1 MIHWSNT
8 FFSRNLEALQYHK
21 PKCKKVPSSKNPDSD
36 VPKKAKLENTKS
48 EVIKNDPDNSS
59 NNQSAANNTDRVTSS
74 TSSSSAPPSGENETK
89 PKIENNQNDK
99 SNEDTD
105 IFDVAKTMIGLR
117 NDSGHENHENGQP
130 PSLNAP
136 PALAKRPDNPK
147 LTPADKKRENHHM
160 PPSIHQPTMPRL
172 VKKPPIEGAGSLPPM
187 PSLQPK
193 PGLMTHQG
201 QTTTAVLTS
210 TSQSASSVPVVQNQS
225 APGTPLKPRIS
236 PNTTPVVL
244 PIDPANDPKLVS
256 INPIGGETTTQVGG
270 VGGVSSSVGGAGV
283 QKRTRSPPF
292 QPVTETSVSPTPNP
306 R

>member
-1 MIHWSNT
+1 M
-8 FFSRNLEALQYHK
+8 
-21 PKCKKVPSSKNPDSD
+21 
-36 VPKKAKLENTKS
+36 
-48 EVIKNDPDNSS
+48 
-59 NNQSAANNTDRVTSS
+59 TSS
-74 TSSSSAPPSGENETK
+74 STTSSSSSSAPPSGENETK
-89 PKIENNQNDK
+89 PKIENNPDDK

-117 NDSGHENHENGQP
+117 NENSGHENHENGQP

-160 PPSIHQPTMPRL
+160 THPPSIHQPTMPRL

-201 QTTTAVLTS
+201 QSTPVLTTA
-210 TSQSASSVPVVQNQS
+210 TSQSGNSVPVVQNQS

-236 PNTTPVVL
+236 PQTTPVVL

-256 INPIGGETTTQVGG
+256 INPIGGETTSG
-270 VGGVSSSVGGAGV
+270 VVGVSTSVGAGG

-292 QPVTETSVSPTPNP
+292 QPVTETSPTPNP

>member
-1 MIHWSNT
+1 M
-8 FFSRNLEALQYHK
+8 
-21 PKCKKVPSSKNPDSD
+21 
-36 VPKKAKLENTKS
+36 
-48 EVIKNDPDNSS
+48 
-59 NNQSAANNTDRVTSS
+59 TSS
-74 TSSSSAPPSGENETK
+74 SSSSSSAPPSGENESK
-89 PKIENNQNDK
+89 PKVENQDDK

-147 LTPADKKRENHHM
+147 LTPADKKRENHH

-193 PGLMTHQG
+193 PGLMTHQ
-201 QTTTAVLTS
+201 QTTPVLTA
-210 TSQSASSVPVVQNQS
+210 TSQSSGTIPVVQNHTQS

-236 PNTTPVVL
+236 PQTTPVVL
-244 PIDPANDPKLVS
+244 PIDPASDPKLVS
-256 INPIGGETTTQVGG
+256 INPVGGETGVGASVVTGG
-270 VGGVSSSVGGAGV
+270 VGA

>member
-1 MIHWSNT
+1 M
-8 FFSRNLEALQYHK
+8 
-21 PKCKKVPSSKNPDSD
+21 
-36 VPKKAKLENTKS
+36 
-48 EVIKNDPDNSS
+48 
-59 NNQSAANNTDRVTSS
+59 TSS
-74 TSSSSAPPSGENETK
+74 TSSSAPSSGENETK

-147 LTPADKKRENHHM
+147 LTPADKKRENHHL

-210 TSQSASSVPVVQNQS
+210 TTTSQSASSSVPVVQNQS

-244 PIDPANDPKLVS
+244 PIDPTDPKLVT
-256 INPIGGETTTQVGG
+256 INPIGGETTTQSVGG
-270 VGGVSSSVGGAGV
+270 VGGVSSSGAGA

>member
-1 MIHWSNT
+1 MMI
-8 FFSRNLEALQYHK
+8 FRNLEALQYHK

-48 EVIKNDPDNSS
+48 EVIKNDPDNS
-59 NNQSAANNTDRVTSS
+59 NNQSAANNSNTDRVTSS
-74 TSSSSAPPSGENETK
+74 STTSSSSLAPSSGENETK
-89 PKIENNQNDK
+89 PKIENNQDDK

-117 NDSGHENHENGQP
+117 NENSGHENHENGQP

-147 LTPADKKRENHHM
+147 LTPADKKREMNHH

-201 QTTTAVLTS
+201 PTTAVLTS
-210 TSQSASSVPVVQNQS
+210 TATSTQSQSSVPVVQNQS

-236 PNTTPVVL
+236 PSGTPVVL
-244 PIDPANDPKLVS
+244 PIDPTDPKLVS
-256 INPIGGETTTQVGG
+256 LNPIGGETNTPIGGAVSSGG
-270 VGGVSSSVGGAGV
+270 VGVAGG

-292 QPVTETSVSPTPNP
+292 QPVTEASVSPTPNP